1 MKLIRNLLI
10 STTIL
15 TFAVPVIVSDIT
27 GTGAAEAQG
36 NSGGNGN
43 GGGNGGGNSGGNGGG
58 NAGGNGGG
66 NAGGNGGGNG
76 GGNASDRGNSGM
88 NGNAAAASGRGNSAV
103 APEDRRPLAASLK
116 SLNSL
121 KRNMN
126 GIVNSADPKME
137 PARDYLAA
145 VAAHEEAV
153 EALEDAQEVYAESYD
168 VLATAVE
175 DLGITGAPETWADE
189 IEDLRTELEAN
200 PVAEGEEGYDDY
212 QETLTDLETAEAA
225 LDQALADKAVL
236 DAAEATELETA
247 AASGDEA
254 LREALAAAYS
264 STGNGTMTPDEVTD
278 EMLDFAKREL
288 GV

>member
-1 MKLIRNLLI
+1 MKLIMNLLI
-10 STTIL
+10 SSTVL
-15 TFAVPVIVSDIT
+15 TFAAPVIVADIT
-27 GTGAAEAQG
+27 GTGAVEAQG

-43 GGGNGGGNSGGNGGG
+43 GGGNGGGNG
-58 NAGGNGGG
+58 A
-66 NAGGNGGGNG
+66 
-76 GGNASDRGNSGM
+76 GNASERGNSGM
-88 NGNAAAASGRGNSAV
+88 SGNAAAANGRGNSAV

-137 PARDYLAA
+137 PAREYLAA
-145 VAAHEEAV
+145 VAAHDEAV

-175 DLGITGAPETWADE
+175 DLGITGAPETWAEE
-189 IEDLRTELEAN
+189 IEDLRTELEAG
-200 PVAEGEEGYDDY
+200 PVAEGEAGYEDY
-212 QETLTDLETAEAA
+212 QETLADLETAEAA

-254 LREALAAAYS
+254 LREALAAAYN